1 MKKITYTY
9 PKSSFLNIEKDL
21 GIIIEKILQNERLK
35 KLLYYTGRDALLK
48 DKLTEEQQFELL
60 GNNIKLVPKVYID
73 KDMLVYMII
82 TFNDFVPNKTNPE
95 FRDNT
100 VQFDII
106 CHFDQWLL
114 NDMQLRPYKIAAEID
129 TMFNGAKITGIG
141 KFEFKEGV
149 QTAISGEEYAGV
161 SLTYKAIHGED
172 DKINAPEVPS
182 NSDLAENF
190 NAIFNPK
197 REIVLIEEA
206 DEEEDDEE

>member
-114 NDMQLRPYKIAAEID
+114 NDMQFARL
-129 TMFNGAKITGIG
+129 
-141 KFEFKEGV
+141 
-149 QTAISGEEYAGV
+149 
-161 SLTYKAIHGED
+161 L
-172 DKINAPEVPS
+172 
-182 NSDLAENF
+182 
-190 NAIFNPK
+190 
-197 REIVLIEEA
+197 
-206 DEEEDDEE
+206 

>member
-1 MKKITYTY
+1 MKKITYSY
-9 PKSSFLNIEKDL
+9 PKSSFLNVEKDL
-21 GIIIEKILQNERLK
+21 GIIIDKILQNERLK

-82 TFNDFVPNKTNPE
+82 TFNDFIPNKTNPE

-114 NDMQLRPYKIAAEID
+114 NDMQIRPYKIAAEID
-129 TMFNGAKITGIG
+129 TMFNNAKITGIG
-141 KFEFKEGV
+141 EFEFVKAV

-161 SLTYKAIHGED
+161 SIQYKAIHGED
-172 DKINAPEVPS
+172 DKINAPSVPS
-182 NSDLAENF
+182 NADLEENF
-190 NAIFNPK
+190 NAIFNK
-197 REIVLIEEA
+197 REIVLDEVS